1 MTTPPGSASTETATT
16 RILIVDDHP
25 LIRTALRTLFELE
38 GDLEVCAE
46 AEDVEEALTAVR
58 ECRPHLVLVDLS
70 LRRSH
75 GLDLI
80 KRLRSEHPDVL
91 MLAVS
96 MHDEFTYATRVL
108 RAGANGYIMKAE
120 GNGNV
125 LAAVRTVLSGRTFLS
140 EAMTRAAVDQLGKGL
155 TPHAAPV
162 DVLSDRELQLFEL
175 TGHGKEIAEIAAI
188 MAISPRTVEV
198 HRSHIKKK
206 LQLKSGTDI
215 FQRAYEWL
223 REMGVQP

>member
-1 MTTPPGSASTETATT
+1 MSATAARATNT

-25 LIRTALRTLFELE
+25 LVRSGLRNLLELQS
-38 GDLEVCAE
+38 DLDVCGE
-46 AEDVEEALTAVR
+46 AADVEDALAAVAATQ
-58 ECRPHLVLVDLS
+58 PHLALVDIT
-70 LRRSH
+70 LRRGS

-80 KRLRSEHPDVL
+80 KELRSRHPEVL
-91 MLAVS
+91 TLAVS

-120 GNGNV
+120 GTDKI
-125 LAAVRTVLSGRTFLS
+125 LEAIRCILEGRTYLS
-140 EAMTRAAVDQLGKGL
+140 EAMTRAAVDQMGRGVP
-155 TPHAAPV
+155 PHASPV

-175 TGHGKEIAEIAAI
+175 TGRGKEIAEIAEI
-188 MAISPRTVEV
+188 MQISPRTVEV

-206 LQLKSGTDI
+206 LSLRSGTDI

-223 REMGVQP
+223 REQGIQP